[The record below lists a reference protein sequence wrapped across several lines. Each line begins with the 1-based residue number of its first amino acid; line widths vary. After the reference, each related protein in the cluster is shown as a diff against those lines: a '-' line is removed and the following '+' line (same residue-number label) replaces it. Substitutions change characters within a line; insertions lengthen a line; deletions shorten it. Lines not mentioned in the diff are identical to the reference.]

1 MPKTTQDA
9 VIAAEDRT
17 FYDNAGVD
25 VKGIVR
31 AAWNNLQGDSTQGA
45 STITQQY
52 VKIAYL
58 STEQTYTRKAK
69 EAILALKIQQ
79 ELSKE
84 EILQGYLN
92 TIYFGRGAYGV
103 QAASQAYFGVDVE
116 ELKYDQSAFLAAV
129 LNSPG
134 NLDPAEGKQ
143 AKAAALERYQ
153 YVLDGMVDLGTLDQQ
168 QADAVYDRLPKTPVA
183 DTVQRLGGPKGY
195 ILTMVED
202 ELNAEGFSDEEI
214 SGGGLQITTTFTK
227 QDMQGVVQSV
237 KEQKPDGLKDLHIG
251 VASVEPG
258 TGAVRA
264 VYGGPDFLGEGKNA
278 QVNWATAGAQPGS
291 SFKPFALLAGLREGY
306 SLYDTFNG
314 NSPYY
319 LPTGEDVENQG
330 DSGGGSFGYVSLL
343 TATQESINTAY
354 VDLTVSME
362 DGPQKVLDSAVLAGI
377 PREDLA
383 DVDPVPVVPL
393 GFANVSAIDM
403 ANAYA
408 TFAAGGER
416 ADWFTV
422 SSVTDSSGNELYDH
436 KVQSEQVIDPDIAA
450 DITYALQ
457 QVVST
462 GTGTNASTI
471 TCPAAGKTGTATGP
485 EGEVSS
491 SWFVGFTPKLAT
503 SVTYLRGDGN
513 DALDGYLPTF
523 YGGEYPARTWAGAME
538 AETGDKDCGSF
549 PEPAF
554 VTGDPPT
561 TAPPSTTV
569 PPSTS
574 STTTQP
580 PETTTTT
587 TQTTAHVAAHDDD
600 HRAADDDHDRA
611 AADDRPPR
619 VRRPRRRSPTP
630 TRTAGEPDRVDRP
643 VRPGRGEVVAPTWD
657 DPFVAA
663 SSPVVGGVLGA
674 HARPHPFWTPLRVVL
689 VLVTLTAMVWLVRT
703 APCSGG
709 AWWGED
715 RFSDLCY
722 SDVPL
727 GYVEQGHAE
736 RTVPYSDTQ
745 GRYPATTDTPPVA
758 AVAYVAAVGAQ
769 WLSGSPDVDAR
780 SDLPLSQLNDSPAL
794 DQEAT
799 TYFYL
804 AVLLL
809 FGFALVTATADR
821 ADLGPKTVGR
831 RRLRRGARAAAG
843 RRHRLGPA
851 GGGPRRGGVG
861 RVDPLPP
868 GARGGARRARGRDRG
883 VAARAAGRR
892 RPGRCAHRPGARG
905 RPHRAGRRHRLDPGP
920 AAGARA
926 GAARVVGDGQ
936 PAARRPG
943 GLRVAV
949 GPGRRRRIRRRPRA
963 DGAVGA
969 RRWSRW

>member
-1 MPKTTQDA
+1 MRISGSGHRVGTLSAVSNSDEDVPDTGWRGRRRAGKDAGDGGDTGGTATKKKKRPLWQRLLLWSGLGVVLLVGAAMLAFIIAYQSVDIPDPNEDFQTETSFVYFADGKTELGEFELQNRQNVALADVPQTTQDA

-116 ELKYDQSAFLAAV
+116 KLEYDQSAFLAAV

-153 YVLDGMVDLGTLDQQ
+153 YVLDGMVDLGTLDQEQ
-168 QADAVYDRLPKTPVA
+168 VDAVYDRLPKTPVA

-227 QDMQGVVQSV
+227 EDMQGVVQSV
-237 KEQKPDGLKDLHIG
+237 KEQKPDGLKDLHVG

-264 VYGGPDFLGEGKNA
+264 IYGGPDFLGERKNA
-278 QVNWATAGAQPGS
+278 QINWATAGAQPGS

-457 QVVST
+457 QVVSS

-503 SVTYLRGDGN
+503 R
-513 DALDGYLPTF
+513 
-523 YGGEYPARTWAGAME
+523 
-538 AETGDKDCGSF
+538 
-549 PEPAF
+549 
-554 VTGDPPT
+554 
-561 TAPPSTTV
+561 
-569 PPSTS
+569 
-574 STTTQP
+574 
-580 PETTTTT
+580 
-587 TQTTAHVAAHDDD
+587 
-600 HRAADDDHDRA
+600 
-611 AADDRPPR
+611 
-619 VRRPRRRSPTP
+619 
-630 TRTAGEPDRVDRP
+630 
-643 VRPGRGEVVAPTWD
+643 
-657 DPFVAA
+657 
-663 SSPVVGGVLGA
+663 
-674 HARPHPFWTPLRVVL
+674 
-689 VLVTLTAMVWLVRT
+689 
-703 APCSGG
+703 
-709 AWWGED
+709 
-715 RFSDLCY
+715 
-722 SDVPL
+722 
-727 GYVEQGHAE
+727 
-736 RTVPYSDTQ
+736 
-745 GRYPATTDTPPVA
+745 
-758 AVAYVAAVGAQ
+758 
-769 WLSGSPDVDAR
+769 
-780 SDLPLSQLNDSPAL
+780 
-794 DQEAT
+794 
-799 TYFYL
+799 
-804 AVLLL
+804 
-809 FGFALVTATADR
+809 
-821 ADLGPKTVGR
+821 
-831 RRLRRGARAAAG
+831 
-843 RRHRLGPA
+843 
-851 GGGPRRGGVG
+851 
-861 RVDPLPP
+861 
-868 GARGGARRARGRDRG
+868 
-883 VAARAAGRR
+883 
-892 RPGRCAHRPGARG
+892 
-905 RPHRAGRRHRLDPGP
+905 
-920 AAGARA
+920 
-926 GAARVVGDGQ
+926 
-936 PAARRPG
+936 
-943 GLRVAV
+943 
-949 GPGRRRRIRRRPRA
+949 
-963 DGAVGA
+963 
-969 RRWSRW
+969 